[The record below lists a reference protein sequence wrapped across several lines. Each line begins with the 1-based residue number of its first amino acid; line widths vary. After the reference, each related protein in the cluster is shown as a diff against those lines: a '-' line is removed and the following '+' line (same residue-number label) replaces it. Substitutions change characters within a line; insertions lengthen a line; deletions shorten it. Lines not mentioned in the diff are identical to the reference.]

1 MHEDTVI
8 MHEDTGLSEDLEFL
22 QNTHAIDDSLIES
35 LQSSPEQAKAHI
47 RSYKRMMLLTCI
59 LPVVIG
65 GVIIELSV
73 LKFSGMLA
81 IAVCVIGA
89 GLVYHFGYK
98 LVKMNKDIRVTEQ
111 IAKYHHLI

>member
-1 MHEDTVI
+1 MNDNT
-8 MHEDTGLSEDLEFL
+8 DLTEDLEFL
-22 QNTHAIDDSLIES
+22 QTTHAIDVSMIEF
-35 LQSSPEQAKAHI
+35 LLASPMQAKAHI
-47 RSYKRMMLLTCI
+47 RSYKRMMLLTCV

-65 GVIIELSV
+65 GVIIALSV

-89 GLVYHFGYK
+89 GLVYHYGYR
-98 LVKMNKDIRVTEQ
+98 LVKMSKAIRATEQ